1 MFCLR
6 LHLTF
11 DSENCSE
18 NNTKFTI
25 VFAKM
30 IITILLEYF
39 LKFIGL
45 DENIKYKS
53 YVYQIYLY
61 TFLQFDSISSHKT
74 YVSTSN
80 HLIVLVLCILSDC
93 NFDDLLQPKCD
104 INLHVQHLSYYISCK
119 VCRISWPFSRTNIAI
134 IKR

>member
-45 DENIKYKS
+45 DKNIKYMKES
-53 YVYQIYLY
+53 RMYTKFIYILFY
-61 TFLQFDSISSHKT
+61 NLIRFQATKHMFFLL
-74 YVSTSN
+74 N
-80 HLIVLVLCILSDC
+80 HRIVLVLCILSDC
-93 NFDDLLQPKCD
+93 NFNDLLQPKCD
-104 INLHVQHLSYYISCK
+104 INLHVQHLSYYK

-134 IKR
+134 IK